1 MNESLIFTKE
11 EKFNSVS
18 HGIGALLA
26 FGGMILLLM
35 KNGSKSPY
43 ATFSILLYSVTLISM
58 LGVSAIYHLTTN
70 PLLKNKLRVTDHINI
85 YFLIA
90 GTYTPIALITLIEG
104 NGWLIFYTI
113 WGIAV
118 LGMLFKLFYTGKYE
132 FLSLVLYAVMGWLI
146 VLDFTSLLKSVSE
159 QGIWL
164 LFLGGIFYTVGI
176 IFYALERIPFNHFI
190 WHIFVIGGATSHWF
204 LMYLYIV

>member
-26 FGGMILLLM
+26 FAGMIVLFV
-35 KNGSKSPY
+35 KSGNKTSY

-190 WHIFVIGGATSHWF
+190 WHVFVLGGATSHWF

>member
-190 WHIFVIGGATSHWF
+190 WHVFVLGGATSHWF

>member
-1 MNESLIFTKE
+1 MIFTKE

-18 HGIGALLA
+18 HGLGALLA

-118 LGMLFKLFYTGKYE
+118 MGMLFKLFYTGKYE
-132 FLSLVLYAVMGWLI
+132 FLSLVLYAAMGWLI

-176 IFYALERIPFNHFI
+176 FFYAWERIPFNHFI
-190 WHIFVIGGATSHWF
+190 WHVFVLGGATSHWF

>member
-18 HGIGALLA
+18 HGLGALLA

-118 LGMLFKLFYTGKYE
+118 MGMLFKLFYTGKYE
-132 FLSLVLYAVMGWLI
+132 FLSLVLYAAMGWLI

-176 IFYALERIPFNHFI
+176 FFYAWERIPFNHFI
-190 WHIFVIGGATSHWF
+190 WHVFVLGGATSHWF